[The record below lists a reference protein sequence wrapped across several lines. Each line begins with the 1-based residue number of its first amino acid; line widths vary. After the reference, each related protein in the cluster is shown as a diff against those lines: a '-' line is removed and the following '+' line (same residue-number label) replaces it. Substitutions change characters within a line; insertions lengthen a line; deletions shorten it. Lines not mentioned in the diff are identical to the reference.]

1 MRRRSRPQVARSACG
16 PLPKFAVRFGVPASV
31 RAKARPGRPQHL
43 SSAVGA
49 WQHRLP
55 CASRSRGPSHN
66 SLRSLRSLRSH
77 RCDESVVVA
86 REYARGHE
94 SCDARRLPC
103 ALRPARTRLCGAARC
118 LRRGQRALAARRAVP
133 ARGDFGG
140 GEERSFGVGARTRA
154 HRELTRRNCL
164 SAESE
169 ANAASFAARPRSEH
183 RSAVGAAR
191 HRPPRHEPLAGAA
204 CRAAK
209 NSRTQSSPPR
219 MATTGRKRA
228 DAPTRLSYP
237 ARPGA

>member
-1 MRRRSRPQVARSACG
+1 MGRLDIARSWSAGG
-16 PLPKFAVRFGVPASV
+16 PLPKFAVRFGVRASV

-66 SLRSLRSLRSH
+66 SLRSLRSLRSD

-86 REYARGHE
+86 RGYARGHE

-103 ALRPARTRLCGAARC
+103 ALRPARTRLCGSARC
-118 LRRGQRALAARRAVP
+118 VRRGQRALAARQAAP

-140 GEERSFGVGARTRA
+140 GEERSFGVGARTRV
-154 HRELTRRNCL
+154 

-169 ANAASFAARPRSEH
+169 ANEASFAARPRSEH

-204 CRAAK
+204 CRATRNRAGGRL
-209 NSRTQSSPPR
+209 SRTAASGRELPPR
-219 MATTGRKRA
+219 RH
-228 DAPTRLSYP
+228 
-237 ARPGA
+237 